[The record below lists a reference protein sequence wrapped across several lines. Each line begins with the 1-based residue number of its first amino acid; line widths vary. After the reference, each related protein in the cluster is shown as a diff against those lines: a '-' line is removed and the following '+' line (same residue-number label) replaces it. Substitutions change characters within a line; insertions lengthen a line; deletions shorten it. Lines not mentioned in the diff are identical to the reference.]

1 MVLPNCILYIYSSIV
16 NNSRINGTSAFS
28 AVAAAAASM
37 AGSGSSS
44 GKKNNVKRLY

>member
-28 AVAAAAASM
+28 AVAASM